1 MRTEIIYGY
10 RDTYLEDSL
19 IPSLFSKIV
28 IISLSLEPTN
38 FPAMDSRSD
47 FIALGMCFLLQNK
60 P

>member
-19 IPSLFSKIV
+19 VPSPFSKIV

-47 FIALGMCFLLQNK
+47 L
-60 P
+60 